1 MVGIGGF
8 LTPEP
13 LYLWLDDQ
21 RDPAYWARP
30 EHVTWTWVTT
40 VDQAKQL
47 LKTGRVA
54 IASLD
59 NDLGY
64 DEEGRELV
72 LWMAEFDIW
81 PSEACYAHTSNGPAY
96 KYMKGMIDRYGPY

>member
-1 MVGIGGF
+1 MANS
-8 LTPEP
+8 LN
-13 LYLWLDDQ
+13 LWLDDI
-21 RDPAYWARP
+21 RDPSYWGRP
-30 EHVTWTWVTT
+30 EGLTWTWVET

-64 DEEGRELV
+64 AEEGRDLV
-72 LWMAEFDIW
+72 RWMAEFDIW
-81 PSEACYAHTSNGPAY
+81 PTSACYVHTSNAPAY